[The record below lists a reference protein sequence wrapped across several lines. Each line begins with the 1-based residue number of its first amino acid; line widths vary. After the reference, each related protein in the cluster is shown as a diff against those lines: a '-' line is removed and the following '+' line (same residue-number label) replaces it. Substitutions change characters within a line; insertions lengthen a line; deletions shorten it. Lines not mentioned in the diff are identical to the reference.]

1 MVIVETVPRPGN
13 RRKASFLFHSIEE
26 SVPVPSL
33 QKVEME
39 IDVLKAQ
46 MGSRGDFVDL
56 PGDVAAD
63 HRNAFLRKCDPVPS
77 HVTLIVDHGTYK
89 SLP

>member
-1 MVIVETVPRPGN
+1 
-13 RRKASFLFHSIEE
+13 
-26 SVPVPSL
+26 
-33 QKVEME
+33 ME

-46 MGSRGDFVDL
+46 MGFRGDLVDL

-63 HRNAFLRKCDPVPS
+63 HRNALLRKCDPVPS
-77 HVTLIVDHGTYK
+77 HVTLIVDQCTYK